1 MEMSRL
7 CPEEMIEYR
16 IENKVREVVFSV
28 IEE

>member
-1 MEMSRL
+1 MSRL